1 MSAAEDPLTGTRARV
16 DEAYAAADRLVREA
30 EQAARRAAEG
40 VPPRGWGVPDGP
52 PSADRLPDLG
62 ALVALVEAAKH
73 ALPPELAQRLAVA
86 LRELLLAL
94 RALLDWWIERLDP
107 AAEAG
112 GGPEVRDIPI
122 D

>member
-1 MSAAEDPLTGTRARV
+1 MSAAEEPLAGVRARV
-16 DEAYAAADRLVREA
+16 DDAYAAADRLVREA
-30 EQAARRAAEG
+30 EQAARRAADG
-40 VPPRGWGVPDGP
+40 VPPRGWSVPGGAP
-52 PSADRLPDLG
+52 PADRLPDLG
-62 ALVALVEAAKH
+62 ALIALVDAVKH
-73 ALPPELAQRLAVA
+73 ALPPELAQRLALA

-107 AAEAG
+107 AGGPA